1 MDGSVLAE
9 QSAVLTCDVVG
20 AGMSTYEEVLEDLGR
35 YADLYI
41 FDFDMVVVVVVVVV
55 W

>member
-20 AGMSTYEEVLEDLGR
+20 AGMSTYEEVLEDVR
-35 YADLYI
+35 NADLYI
-41 FDFDMVVVVVVVVV
+41 LTQDDTED
-55 W
+55 